1 MDEGSA
7 ALVAAGLGKRY
18 RRGWA
23 LRDCAFTL
31 PAGRIAALIGPNG
44 AGKSTLM
51 GLATGLLRPTEGT
64 VDVLGR
70 PGFLAQGK
78 PLYQGFTTEE
88 VLRAGRELN
97 PDWDDEYARRLVDE
111 ARVPL
116 GAKVRTLSGGQRTRV
131 ALAVALGRRPR
142 VLLLDEPLADLDPL
156 ARQEVMGALMAEV
169 AESGTT
175 VVLSSHVIAD
185 LDGIC
190 DHLLLL
196 SEGRVRLA
204 GDVEDL
210 LADHRLLVGP
220 RTLEVPPEAVVERR
234 DTERQSTVLVHGL
247 ADPSGVEAHEPTLE
261 ELALGYFRAGRA
273 VAEREVAA

>member
-23 LRDCAFTL
+23 LKDCTFTL
-31 PAGRIAALIGPNG
+31 PAGRIAALVGPNG

-51 GLATGLLRPTEGT
+51 SLATGLLRETEGS
-64 VDVLGR
+64 VEVVGR

-78 PLYQGFTTEE
+78 PLYQGFTVQEM
-88 VLRAGRELN
+88 LHAGRALN
-97 PDWDDEYARRLVDE
+97 QDWDDDYARRLVDE

-116 GAKVRTLSGGQRTRV
+116 KAKIRTLSGGQRTRV
-131 ALAVALGRRPR
+131 ALAVTLGRKPE

-156 ARQEVMGALMAEV
+156 ARQEVMQALLAEV
-169 AESGTT
+169 AETGTT

-210 LADHRLLVGP
+210 LAEHRLLVGP
-220 RTLEVPPEAVVERR
+220 RTLEVPPDVVVERR
-234 DTERQSTVLVHGL
+234 DTERQSTLLVRGL
-247 ADPSGVEAHEPTLE
+247 ADLPDAEVHEPSLE

-273 VAEREVAA
+273 TPERVVAA

>member
-23 LRDCAFTL
+23 LKDCTFTL

-51 GLATGLLRPTEGT
+51 SLATGLLRGTEGS
-64 VDVLGR
+64 VEVLGK

-78 PLYQGFTTEE
+78 PLYPRFTVEE
-88 VLRAGRELN
+88 VLRAGRLLN

-116 GAKVRTLSGGQRTRV
+116 KARNRTLSGGQRTRV
-131 ALAVALGRRPR
+131 ALAVTLGRRPG

-156 ARQEVMGALMAEV
+156 ARQEVMQTLMAEV
-169 AESGTT
+169 AETGTT

-204 GDVEDL
+204 GDVDDL
-210 LADHRLLVGP
+210 LAEHRLLVGP
-220 RTLEVPPEAVVERR
+220 RSLEVPPEIVVERR
-234 DTERQSTVLVHGL
+234 DVERQSTVLVRGAVDL
-247 ADPSGVEAHEPTLE
+247 PGVEVLDPTLE

-273 VAEREVAA
+273 AAERKVAA

>member
-23 LRDCAFTL
+23 LKDCAFTL

-51 GLATGLLRPTEGT
+51 ALATGLLRATEGT

-78 PLYQGFTTEE
+78 PLYQGFTVEE
-88 VLRAGRELN
+88 MLRAGRELN
-97 PDWDDEYARRLVDE
+97 PDWDDDYARRLVDE

-169 AESGTT
+169 AEAGTT

-196 SEGRVRLA
+196 DDGRVRLA

-210 LADHRLLVGP
+210 LAEHRLLVGP
-220 RTLEVPPEAVVERR
+220 RTLEVPPGAVVERR
-234 DTERQSTVLVHGL
+234 DTERQSTLLVRGL
-247 ADPSGVEAHEPTLE
+247 ADPPGVEAHEPTLE
-261 ELALGYFRAGRA
+261 ELTLGYFRAGRA
-273 VAEREVAA
+273 AAEREVAA

>member
-23 LRDCAFTL
+23 LQDCTFTL

-51 GLATGLLRPTEGT
+51 SLATGLLRETAGSVE
-64 VDVLGR
+64 VLGK

-78 PLYQGFTTEE
+78 PLYPRFTVEE
-88 VLRAGRELN
+88 MLRAGRKLN

-111 ARVPL
+111 AGVPL
-116 GAKVRTLSGGQRTRV
+116 GARIRTLSGGQRTRV
-131 ALAVALGRRPR
+131 ALAVALGRRPG
-142 VLLLDEPLADLDPL
+142 VVLLDEPLADLDPL
-156 ARQEVMGALMAEV
+156 ARQEVMRAPMAEV
-169 AESGTT
+169 AETGTT

-196 SEGRVRLA
+196 SDGRVRLA

-210 LADHRLLVGP
+210 LAEHRLLIGP
-220 RTLEVPPEAVVERR
+220 RSLEVPPEVVVERR
-234 DTERQSTVLVHGL
+234 DAERQSTVLVRGL
-247 ADPSGVEAHEPTLE
+247 ADLPDVEVVDPTLE
-261 ELALGYFRAGRA
+261 ELALGYFRAGRTA
-273 VAEREVAA
+273 AEREVAA

>member
-23 LRDCAFTL
+23 LKDCTFTL
-31 PAGRIAALIGPNG
+31 PVGRIAALVGPNG

-51 GLATGLLRPTEGT
+51 SLATGLLRRTEGE
-64 VDVLGR
+64 VEVLGR

-78 PLYQGFTTEE
+78 PLYHGFTVAET
-88 VLRAGRELN
+88 LHAGRVLN
-97 PDWDDEYARRLVDE
+97 PDWDDDHAHRLVEE

-131 ALAVALGRRPR
+131 ALAVALGRRPE

-156 ARQEVMGALMAEV
+156 AREEVMRAVLGEV
-169 AESGTT
+169 AEAGMT

-185 LDGIC
+185 LEGIC

-210 LADHRLLVGP
+210 LAEHRLLIGP
-220 RTLEVPPEAVVERR
+220 RSLEVPPDVVVERR
-234 DTERQSTVLVHGL
+234 DAERQSTVLVRGL
-247 ADPSGVEAHEPTLE
+247 ADPPDVEVVEPTLE
-261 ELALGYFRAGRA
+261 ELTLGYLRAGRA
-273 VAEREVAA
+273 AAERRVAA